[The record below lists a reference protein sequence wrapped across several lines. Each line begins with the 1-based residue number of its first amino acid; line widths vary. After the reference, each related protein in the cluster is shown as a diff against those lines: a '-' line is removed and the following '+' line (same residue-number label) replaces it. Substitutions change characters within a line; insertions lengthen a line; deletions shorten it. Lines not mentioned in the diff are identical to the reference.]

1 MRCRHFHHDEELE
14 FQIAP
19 MVDVLLV
26 ILVFFVLIT
35 SASVLRLTSNV
46 ELPVAANSAE
56 MTKTPT
62 ETMINAMWDRK
73 TATGRASIF
82 HPVTGLEVNFTDLD
96 ELAKFLKP
104 WVKSEQFRAI
114 LRADRF
120 TPASYIQK
128 IVGACAEA
136 GINDITFSAVNTA
149 K

>member
-1 MRCRHFHHDEELE
+1 MRCGHTHHDEELE

-46 ELPVAANSAE
+46 ALPVAANAE
-56 MTKTPT
+56 EMKKTDT
-62 ETMINAMWDRK
+62 EAMINVAWDKK
-73 TATGRASIF
+73 TAAGHVSIF
-82 HPVTGLEVNFTDLD
+82 HPVTGLELTFTDLD

-114 LRADRF
+114 IRGDRY
-120 TPASYIQK
+120 TPASYIQQ
-128 IVGACAEA
+128 VVTACAEA
-136 GINDITFSAVNTA
+136 GINDITFSAVNTD